1 MSGQMPGIRY
11 WATAATAVSALAP
24 SAAWAQQVGESWR
37 FGCGP
42 GMMGWGGGWAG
53 LIVMPLLMLLVLAA
67 VIAFMVMILRTIGGP
82 PRLPPGRG
90 ALEILN
96 ERFARGEI
104 DKQEFDERRRV
115 LGG

>member
-1 MSGQMPGIRY
+1 
-11 WATAATAVSALAP
+11 
-24 SAAWAQQVGESWR
+24 
-37 FGCGP
+37 
-42 GMMGWGGGWAG
+42 MMGSGVGWAV
-53 LIVMPLLMLLVLAA
+53 LLVMPDVLVVVLAA
-67 VIAFMVMILRTIGGP
+67 VIAFVVILVRGITGA

-96 ERFARGEI
+96 ERFAHGEI